1 MEVVPSRLSWR
12 AATVVGIRSET
23 PSVATLTFE
32 VPAWAGHLAGQH
44 LDIRLTAP
52 DGYRA
57 ERSYS
62 IASAPDQRTIEITVE
77 KLDDGE
83 ISPFLLGEV
92 TVGDILEVRGP
103 IGDYFTWIP
112 GGMAPLLLVA
122 GGSGIVPL
130 MAMLRHRAH
139 LGDRTRMHLLYSSR
153 TRNHIIYREELASIA
168 ARGDGVTV
176 THTLT
181 REQSDSWKGER
192 RRIDQAML
200 ASCGFPGKTDVRAF
214 ICGPTTLVEQVS
226 MDLIALGYAEA
237 QIKTERFGPTGESH

>member
-1 MEVVPSRLSWR
+1 MEAVSRLSWR
-12 AATVVGIRSET
+12 AAKVVGTRSET
-23 PSVATLTFE
+23 PSVATLTFD
-32 VPAWAGHLAGQH
+32 VPGWAGHLAGQH
-44 LDIRLTAP
+44 LDLRLTAP

-62 IASAPDQRTIEITVE
+62 IASAPDQKNVEITVE
-77 KLDDGE
+77 KLNDGE
-83 ISPFLLGEV
+83 ISPFLVGEV

-112 GGMAPLLLVA
+112 GGIAPLLLVA

-139 LGDRTRMHLLYSSR
+139 SGDRTRIHLLYSSR
-153 TRNHIIYREELASIA
+153 TLTHIIYREELASIA
-168 ARGDGVTV
+168 AKGDGVTV

-181 REQSDSWKGER
+181 REQSDSWKGGR

-200 ASCGFPGKTDVRAF
+200 AGCSFPDEHRCAGIHLWTDDA
-214 ICGPTTLVEQVS
+214 G
-226 MDLIALGYAEA
+226 
-237 QIKTERFGPTGESH
+237 

>member
-1 MEVVPSRLSWR
+1 MEAVSRLSWR
-12 AATVVGIRSET
+12 AAKVVGTRSET
-23 PSVATLTFE
+23 PSVATLTFD
-32 VPAWAGHLAGQH
+32 VPDWAGHLAGQH
-44 LDIRLTAP
+44 LDLRLTAP

-62 IASAPDQRTIEITVE
+62 IASAPDQKNVEITVE
-77 KLDDGE
+77 KLNDGE
-83 ISPFLLGEV
+83 ISPFLVGEV

-103 IGDYFTWIP
+103 IGDYFTWVP
-112 GGMAPLLLVA
+112 GGIAPLLLVA

-139 LGDRTRMHLLYSSR
+139 SGDRTRIHLLYSSR
-153 TRNHIIYREELASIA
+153 TLTHIIYREELASIA
-168 ARGDGVTV
+168 AKGDGVTV

-181 REQSDSWKGER
+181 REQSDSWKGGR

-200 ASCGFPGKTDVRAF
+200 AGCGFPDEPDVRAF

-226 MDLIALGYAEA
+226 TDLIALGYAEA

>member
-1 MEVVPSRLSWR
+1 M
-12 AATVVGIRSET
+12 
-23 PSVATLTFE
+23 ATLTFE
-32 VPAWAGHLAGQH
+32 VPGWAGHLAGQH
-44 LDIRLTAP
+44 LDLRLTAP

-62 IASAPDQRTIEITVE
+62 IASAPDQKNIEITVE
-77 KLDDGE
+77 KLNDGE
-83 ISPFLLGEV
+83 ISPFLVGEV
-92 TVGDILEVRGP
+92 TVGDVLEVRGP
-103 IGDYFTWIP
+103 IGDYFTWNP
-112 GGMAPLLLVA
+112 GGVAPVLLVA

-139 LGDRTRMHLLYSSR
+139 TGDRTRMHLLYSSR
-153 TRNHIIYREELASIA
+153 TRNQIIYSEELASIA

-200 ASCGFPGKTDVRAF
+200 AACSFAGENDVRAF

-226 MDLIALGYAEA
+226 GDLIALGYPEPN
-237 QIKTERFGPTGESH
+237 IKTERFGPTGESH